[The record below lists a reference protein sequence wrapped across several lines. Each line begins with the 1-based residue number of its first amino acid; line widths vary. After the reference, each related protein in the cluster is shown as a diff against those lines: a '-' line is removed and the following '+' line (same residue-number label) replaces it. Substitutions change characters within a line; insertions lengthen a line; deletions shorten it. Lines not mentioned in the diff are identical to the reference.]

1 MAKVIR
7 NPLSNYGYNLI
18 ALPKE
23 DVAPLLLLYKNHK
36 GVSSVDK
43 SLIDFF
49 RILDSAPP
57 SISKGN
63 KVVDIS
69 GDSSVLFEA
78 EGGIN
83 VLEWLLQK
91 LKMGK
96 LAGNLKID
104 SARQVHISYE
114 NVTEDKVS
122 LLDLDNFISGSEPQK
137 NQFNTF
143 KEKLENSELFV
154 INSILKSNSF
164 SVSAADQNGHS
175 IDIEGNIKGVVD
187 AKVEVSKQKN
197 NTILLK
203 YDEAAPIV
211 FAFKAQRIIYDKKKW
226 WQFFRKEEAKF
237 KIKDQQG
244 VVLKNESDFPTEP
257 LIEGNELIDL

>member
-1 MAKVIR
+1 MAKVIK
-7 NPLSNYGYNLI
+7 NPLSTYGYNLI

-23 DVAPLLLLYKNHK
+23 GIAPLLLLYKNNK
-36 GVSSVDK
+36 GVSSLEN

-49 RILDSAPP
+49 AISDSPPP
-57 SISKGN
+57 SISKEN
-63 KVVDIS
+63 KIIDIK
-69 GDSSVLFEA
+69 GDSSVSFEA

-83 VLEWLLQK
+83 VLDWLLQK
-91 LKMGK
+91 LRMGK
-96 LAGNLKID
+96 LAGNLKIE
-104 SARQVHISYE
+104 SAHQVQISYE

-137 NQFNTF
+137 NKFNTF

-154 INSILKSNSF
+154 VNSILKSDSF

-175 IDIEGNIKGVVD
+175 VDIEGNIKGVVD
-187 AKVEVSKQKN
+187 ANVEVSKQTN
-197 NTILLK
+197 HTILLK
-203 YDEAAPIV
+203 YEKADPIV

-226 WQFFRKEEAKF
+226 WEFFKKDEAKF
-237 KIKDQQG
+237 RIKDQQG

-257 LIEGNELIDL
+257 FIAGNELIDL